1 MTHLPRLS
9 TLLLLLLPIYL
20 HTTSFHSIYGDY
32 EWLPSPPPS
41 ISLRRTLHSHVGFDI
56 TLVTAKQSHYTAN
69 DIAARMTSL
78 SLLLPIRYSLSLFGD
93 LTMLQDAT
101 YYALSEPHEIAGEP
115 YHYELTGSGSTYR
128 ATLTPVFHLPKLSF
142 GLGLTHYFGK
152 LEERWLLDFDNLT
165 DRADTFSTY
174 ISCWSPILLLTESH
188 TPLHL
193 RTLITNT
200 ELTLSLTFTRLPFVP
215 RIRVNWYSPHYSIS
229 AGFTYHNSIIDLIY
243 THYGTVTSTTLKF
256 AHPFNFNQFT
266 LTPNLSLAYRTSHNI
281 QEWGCIISVT
291 FDGTERID

>member
-1 MTHLPRLS
+1 MIRIPRLS
-9 TLLLLLLPIYL
+9 ILLPLLLPICLY
-20 HTTSFHSIYGDY
+20 TTSFHSIYGDY

-56 TLVTAKQSHYTAN
+56 TLVTAKQSRYSAN
-69 DIAARMTSL
+69 DISARMTSL
-78 SLLLPIRYSLSLFGD
+78 SLLLPIRYSLSLWGD

-128 ATLTPVFHLPKLSF
+128 ATLTPVFHLSKLSF
-142 GLGLTHYFGK
+142 GLGLVHYFGK

-165 DRADTFSTY
+165 DRVDTFSTY
-174 ISCWSPILLLTESH
+174 VSSWSPVLLLNESY
-188 TPLHL
+188 TPLNL

-200 ELTLSLTFTRLPFVP
+200 ELILSITFPRLPFVP
-215 RIRVNWYSPHYSIS
+215 RIQFNWYSPYYSIS
-229 AGFTYHNSIIDLIY
+229 AGFTSHNSAIDLIY

-256 AHPFNFNQFT
+256 AHPFGLKEFT
-266 LTPNLSLAYRTSHNI
+266 LTPNLSVVYRTSPNI

>member
-1 MTHLPRLS
+1 MIRIPRLS
-9 TLLLLLLPIYL
+9 ILLPLLLPICLY
-20 HTTSFHSIYGDY
+20 TTSFHSIYGDY

-56 TLVTAKQSHYTAN
+56 TLVTAKQSRYSAN
-69 DIAARMTSL
+69 DISARMTSL
-78 SLLLPIRYSLSLFGD
+78 SLLLPIRYSLSLWGD

-128 ATLTPVFHLPKLSF
+128 ATLTPVFHLSKLSF
-142 GLGLTHYFGK
+142 GLGLVHYFGR

-165 DRADTFSTY
+165 DRVDTFSTY
-174 ISCWSPILLLTESH
+174 VSSWSPVLLLNESY
-188 TPLHL
+188 TPLNL

-200 ELTLSLTFTRLPFVP
+200 ELILSITFPRLPFVP
-215 RIRVNWYSPHYSIS
+215 RIQFNWYSPYYSIS
-229 AGFTYHNSIIDLIY
+229 AGFTSHNSAIDLIY
-243 THYGTVTSTTLKF
+243 THYGTVTSTTLKL
-256 AHPFNFNQFT
+256 AHPFGFKEFT
-266 LTPNLSLAYRTSHNI
+266 LTPNLSVVYRTSPNI